1 MRTEYDFTPEEKAR
15 LDEIDRQINEL
26 YSIKF
31 NIYACA
37 RVRYVTETPEEVK
50 LVERELINRMLLTD
64 GGILANYGVL
74 KKDGIANLKFADE
87 ESEE

>member
-37 RVRYVTETPEEVK
+37 RVRYVTETP
-50 LVERELINRMLLTD
+50 
-64 GGILANYGVL
+64 
-74 KKDGIANLKFADE
+74 
-87 ESEE
+87 

>member
-1 MRTEYDFTPEEKAR
+1 
-15 LDEIDRQINEL
+15 
-26 YSIKF
+26 
-31 NIYACA
+31 
-37 RVRYVTETPEEVK
+37 
-50 LVERELINRMLLTD
+50 MLLTD